1 MTKPTRNAQQL
12 QALIQERLDAIPD
25 LRGQRTDV
33 QDGGIVWK
41 DPGHEGGANWTS
53 RGSSGS
59 SRCSTTS
66 TSEPRGGHGGPRIR
80 TPE

>member
-1 MTKPTRNAQQL
+1 MTKPTLNAQQL

-41 DPGHEGGANWTS
+41 DPGHEGGANWTV
-53 RGSSGS
+53 
-59 SRCSTTS
+59 
-66 TSEPRGGHGGPRIR
+66 RITR
-80 TPE
+80 DIDTYRPDIARIIRQLQMQYDLDV